1 MIETVDTIED
11 RARTAGT
18 DTAARQRWMAV
29 LACAAP
35 EDIALLW
42 KTVVAPS
49 APAVDY
55 LRPAETGMVMTRGR
69 AGGTGDRFN
78 LGEMTV
84 TRCSV
89 RLGDGSVGHAYVA
102 GRSKRHAEM
111 AAVLDALLQSPG
123 SRARIQ
129 RGVIDPLAARQA
141 ARREEQRRKAAGTR
155 VEFFTLVRGDD

>member
-1 MIETVDTIED
+1 MTDTVQTIGAPAE
-11 RARTAGT
+11 GSEGV
-18 DTAARQRWMAV
+18 TAARQRWMAV

-42 KTVVAPS
+42 RTAVGPS
-49 APAVDY
+49 TPEIDY
-55 LRPAETGMVMTRGR
+55 LRPAETGMVMTQGR

-89 RLGDGSVGHAYVA
+89 RLKDGAIGHAYVA

-111 AAVLDALLQSPG
+111 AAILDALLQSDATG
-123 SRARIQ
+123 AHVRRT
-129 RGVIDPLAARQA
+129 VIEPLAARQA
-141 ARREEQRRKAAGTR
+141 ARRDERRRKAAGTR
-155 VEFFTLVRGDD
+155 VEFFTLVRGED